1 MPSLAE
7 SYHEVANRIL
17 AQAWATNM
25 PVIKQLAPIL
35 GASVARGEVIHTFGS
50 GHSEIIAREIVGR
63 MTSFTHD
70 GNSAPREIDMNATL
84 MRLTGNRADLWENT
98 GLTGELKLERGSLPM
113 VGAEGQLEQVLL
125 TFLLHVERRAA
136 QTSGR
141 ALFVKSSES
150 AGNVRV
156 EIGYAASTQT
166 DSDEPVTTGEEGGLS
181 LDVCRNILETHGGD
195 IKIHQRSGVFA
206 FEISLPGVNRAVQA
220 QAKPSAP
227 RGRALTLMLVDPEP
241 AASRPLVKLLSSRG
255 HRVVPVSGEEAADIA
270 PRLRFDAV
278 FWAARPGRT
287 GWGEFLERVRA
298 SIGSFVVISDGYN
311 QDLASSLQK
320 NGGHLLSR
328 PVEEG
333 PLDRILGE
341 IGEQPK
347 A

>member
-1 MPSLAE
+1 M
-7 SYHEVANRIL
+7 
-17 AQAWATNM
+17 
-25 PVIKQLAPIL
+25 
-35 GASVARGEVIHTFGS
+35 
-50 GHSEIIAREIVGR
+50 
-63 MTSFTHD
+63 
-70 GNSAPREIDMNATL
+70 
-84 MRLTGNRADLWENT
+84 
-98 GLTGELKLERGSLPM
+98 
-113 VGAEGQLEQVLL
+113 
-125 TFLLHVERRAA
+125 
-136 QTSGR
+136 
-141 ALFVKSSES
+141 
-150 AGNVRV
+150 
-156 EIGYAASTQT
+156 
-166 DSDEPVTTGEEGGLS
+166 S

-311 QDLASSLQK
+311 QDLASRLQK

-341 IGEQPK
+341 IGEQPRN
-347 A
+347 